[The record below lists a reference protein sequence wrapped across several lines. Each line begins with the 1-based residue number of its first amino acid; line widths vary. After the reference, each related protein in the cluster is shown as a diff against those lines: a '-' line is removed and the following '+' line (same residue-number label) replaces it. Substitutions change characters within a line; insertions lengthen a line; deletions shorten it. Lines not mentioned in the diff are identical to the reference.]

1 MAQGWR
7 ESSSK
12 RFWGYEIDPITAF
25 ALCKSAYEGI
35 KGCVAVYQDLKKTG
49 NDLTKITSEVGGA
62 LSNFFKGQAEL
73 ESSHEKAEF
82 QREENKRKGIKDDLA
97 TQAIDNVMFL
107 RQTKQFYADLEKMVR
122 WEMGQPDLWRE
133 IVEEYQKLLDQKSEQ
148 AALELHQKRVKAWR
162 QQRLKNQILD
172 RVLETVAVVFVVA
185 YLICLMWIITLNH
198 QGRLDTFW
206 S

>member
-1 MAQGWR
+1 M
-7 ESSSK
+7 
-12 RFWGYEIDPITAF
+12 
-25 ALCKSAYEGI
+25 
-35 KGCVAVYQDLKKTG
+35 
-49 NDLTKITSEVGGA
+49 
-62 LSNFFKGQAEL
+62 SNFFKGQAEL
-73 ESSHEKAEF
+73 ESSHEKAEV

-148 AALELHQKRVKAWR
+148 AARELHEKRVKAWR
-162 QQRLKNQILD
+162 RQRLKNQILD
-172 RVLETVAVVFVVA
+172 RVLETVAVVFVTG
-185 YLICLMWIITLNH
+185 YLICLMWMISLNH
-198 QGRLDTFW
+198 QGRLDIFW

>member
-1 MAQGWR
+1 
-7 ESSSK
+7 
-12 RFWGYEIDPITAF
+12 
-25 ALCKSAYEGI
+25 
-35 KGCVAVYQDLKKTG
+35 
-49 NDLTKITSEVGGA
+49 
-62 LSNFFKGQAEL
+62 
-73 ESSHEKAEF
+73 
-82 QREENKRKGIKDDLA
+82 
-97 TQAIDNVMFL
+97 MFL

-162 QQRLKNQILD
+162 RQRLKNQILD

-185 YLICLMWIITLNH
+185 YLICLMWIINLNH
-198 QGRLDTFW
+198 LGRLDIFL